1 MIESKLRLANDR
13 AETPVEPAGT
23 AMVVELLAV
32 AAMPPH
38 VFHPVMFTSAAVAVP
53 TMARVAAATTG
64 EMRAKSAFI
73 SMCSS
78 EEV

>member
-1 MIESKLRLANDR
+1 MASKLRLENDR

-32 AAMPPH
+32 AAMPPQ
-38 VFHPVMFTSAAVAVP
+38 VCQPVMFTSAAVAVP
-53 TMARVAAATTG
+53 TIARVAAATTG